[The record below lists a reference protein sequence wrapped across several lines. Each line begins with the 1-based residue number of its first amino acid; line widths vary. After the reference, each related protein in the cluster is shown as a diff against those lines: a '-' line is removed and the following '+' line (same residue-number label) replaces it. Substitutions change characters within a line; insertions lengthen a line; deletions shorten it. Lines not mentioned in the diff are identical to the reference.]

1 VALWIAAGANPKEV
15 ADRIGHS
22 SVTFNLDRHG
32 HLHQETD
39 TAPRDNLDVLHDA
52 AQPTPESTVVRLP
65 GQASRGPGVALGGAG
80 TR

>member
-1 VALWIAAGANPKEV
+1 MALWIAAGANPKEV

-52 AQPTPESTVVRLP
+52 AQPTPESTVVRLL
-65 GQASRGPGVALGGAG
+65 GRLAVAPVWP
-80 TR
+80 